1 MSMEREE
8 RIKGFRAPPFPDDF
22 SGRLA
27 RLKDL
32 SGLSMEGL
40 ARQAGLPE
48 GPTREWRIGRR
59 TPTADE
65 ARAMTEW
72 ASPVPGG
79 AAAML
84 TDSSHPWPVRE

>member
-1 MSMEREE
+1 MRMGREE
-8 RIKGFRAPPFPDDF
+8 RIKGFRAPPFPEDF

-40 ARQAGLPE
+40 ARQASLPE

-65 ARAMTEW
+65 GRAMMEW
-72 ASPVPGG
+72 ASRVPGG

-84 TDSSHPWPVRE
+84 TDSPQPRPLRE

>member
-1 MSMEREE
+1 MSVDREE
-8 RIKGFRAPPFPDDF
+8 RIKGFRAPPFPEDF

-65 ARAMTEW
+65 ARAMMEW
-72 ASPVPGG
+72 ASRITGG
-79 AAAML
+79 DAAML
-84 TDSSHPWPVRE
+84 TDSTQPRPGKE